1 MVTERVFSDSLG
13 DWKRSCY
20 CGEPR
25 AAGVGSEMVLA
36 GWVHSRRDHGGV
48 IFVDLRDRSGLC
60 QVVFNPEVDASSHEK
75 AKQIRS
81 EDVIAV
87 RGTLAHRTVETVNA
101 NLATGE
107 VELIAGELRLLN
119 ASQVPPF
126 TIDDETEAS
135 ENTRLKYRYLD
146 LRRPRSLNHLLLR
159 HRMTKLIRD
168 YLDGRGFIDV
178 ETPVL
183 TKSTPE
189 GARDYL
195 VPSRIYPGKFYA
207 LPQSPQLFKQILM
220 VGGLDRYFQIVKCFR
235 DEDLRADRQPEFTQ
249 LDMEMSFVQPEDVM
263 QVVEG
268 MISLLFKELK
278 GVEVKRP
285 FPRLTW
291 EEAMGRF
298 GSDKPDMRF
307 GLELVD
313 FTNALWKCQ
322 AKVFAAAIEKGG
334 GVKGIRIPEGA
345 ELSRKDLDDMT
356 PYVATFGAKG
366 IAWTK
371 ITGEGWQSPIAKFLS
386 VAEQQDIEKISGAAV
401 GDVILFSADTFKI
414 VNDALGN
421 LRLYLG
427 ERLGLIPEN
436 EFAPVW
442 VVDFPLMEFDP
453 QEKRYVA
460 LHHPFTAPLEE
471 DLKLLDSDP
480 AKTRSKAYDLA
491 LNGMEVGGGSVRI
504 HQVELQK
511 KILGLMGIGAAE
523 AEAKFGFF
531 LEALGFGAP
540 PHGGIAF
547 GIDRLAMLLSGAKSL
562 RDVIAFPKSQRAVC
576 MLTDAPS
583 PVDAKQLR
591 ELGIR
596 TIAADPQPK
605 PRDLTMES
613 TKVTK

>member
-1 MVTERVFSDSLG
+1 MATERIFPDQLG

-25 AAGVGSEMVLA
+25 ANAVGNELTLF
-36 GWVHSRRDHGGV
+36 GWVRSRRDHGGV
-48 IFVDLRDRSGLC
+48 IFVDLRDRSGIC
-60 QVVFNPEVDASSHEK
+60 QIVFNPEVDAAAHEK
-75 AKQIRS
+75 AKQLRS

-87 RGTLAHRTVETVNA
+87 QGNLSKRSPETINPD
-101 NLATGE
+101 LPTGE
-107 VELIAGELRLLN
+107 VELMGKELRLLN
-119 ASQVPPF
+119 AAQVPPF
-126 TIDDETEAS
+126 TVDDETEAN

-146 LRRPRSLNHLLLR
+146 LRRPQSLRPLVLR
-159 HRMTKLIRD
+159 YRMTKLIRD
-168 YLDGRGFIDV
+168 YLDGLGFIDV

-263 QVVEG
+263 EVIEG
-268 MISLLFKELK
+268 MICVLFRELK
-278 GVEVKRP
+278 GIELKRP
-285 FPRLTW
+285 FAKLTY
-291 EEAMGRF
+291 EEAMNRF

-307 GLELVD
+307 GLELKD
-313 FTNALWKCQ
+313 FTDALRNCQ
-322 AKVFAAAIEKGG
+322 AKVFATSIQKGG
-334 GVKGIRIPEGA
+334 VVKGIRVPKGG
-345 ELSRKDLDDMT
+345 ELSRKELDDLT
-356 PYVATFGAKG
+356 PFVATFGAKG

-371 ITGEGWQSPIAKFLS
+371 LTDEGWQSPIAKFLS
-386 VAEQQDIEKISGAAV
+386 ETEQKEIERIAGAEV
-401 GDVILFSADTFKI
+401 GDVILFSADIAKI
-414 VNDALGN
+414 VYDALGN
-421 LRLYLG
+421 LRLYLA
-427 ERLGLIPEN
+427 EKLGLIPEN
-436 EFAPVW
+436 EYALVW
-442 VVDFPLMEFDP
+442 VVDFPLMEFDAE
-453 QEKRYVA
+453 EKRYVA
-460 LHHPFTAPLEE
+460 LHHPFTAPHDE
-471 DLKLLDSDP
+471 DLPLLDTEPDK
-480 AKTRSKAYDLA
+480 ARSKAYDLA
-491 LNGMEVGGGSVRI
+491 VNGIEAGGGSIRI

-511 KILGLMGIGAAE
+511 KILGLMGVGAAE

-531 LEALGFGAP
+531 LEALSFGAP

-576 MLTDAPS
+576 MLTEAPS
-583 PVDAKQLR
+583 TVDPKQLR

-596 TIAADPQPK
+596 T
-605 PRDLTMES
+605 TVS
-613 TKVTK
+613 G

>member
-1 MVTERVFSDSLG
+1 MATERAFSDPLG

-25 AAGVGSEMVLA
+25 AESVGAEMTLA

-60 QVVFNPEVDASSHEK
+60 QIVFNPEVDPTAHEK
-75 AKQIRS
+75 AAQIRS

-87 RGTLAHRTVETVNA
+87 RGALSRRSTETINPD
-101 NLATGE
+101 LATGE
-107 VELIAGELRLLN
+107 VELVCRELRLLN

-126 TIDDETEAS
+126 NIDDETDAN

-146 LRRPRSLNHLLLR
+146 LRRPQSLRPLLLR
-159 HRMTKLIRD
+159 YRMTKLIRD
-168 YLDGRGFIDV
+168 YLDGLGFIDV

-195 VPSRIYPGKFYA
+195 VPSRIYHGKFYA

-249 LDMEMSFVQPEDVM
+249 LDMEMSFVQPGDVM

-268 MISLLFKELK
+268 MICLLFKELIGIELK
-278 GVEVKRP
+278 WP
-285 FPRLTW
+285 FTRLTYQ
-291 EEAMGRF
+291 EAINRF

-307 GLELVD
+307 GLEIRD
-313 FTNALWKCQ
+313 FTEALRKCQ
-322 AKVFAAAIEKGG
+322 AKVFSAAIQKGG
-334 GVKGIRIPEGA
+334 VVKGIRIAKGGEM
-345 ELSRKDLDDMT
+345 SRKDLDDMT
-356 PYVATFGAKG
+356 PFVATFGAKG

-371 ITGEGWQSPIAKFLS
+371 ITDEGWQSPIAKFLS
-386 VAEQQDIEKISGAAV
+386 EAEQKEIESIAESQV
-401 GDVILFSADTFKI
+401 GDVILFSADSAKI
-414 VNDALGN
+414 VHDALGN

-427 ERLGLIPEN
+427 EKLGLIPEK
-436 EFAPVW
+436 EYALVW
-442 VVDFPLMEFDP
+442 VVDFPLMELDP
-453 QEKRYVA
+453 DEKRYVA
-460 LHHPFTAPLEE
+460 LHHPFTAPLDE
-471 DLKLLDSDP
+471 DLPLLDGDP
-480 AKTRSKAYDLA
+480 SKTRSKAYDLA
-491 LNGMEVGGGSVRI
+491 LNGIEIGGGSIRI
-504 HQVELQK
+504 HQADLQK
-511 KILGLMGIGAAE
+511 KILALMGIGAEE
-523 AEAKFGFF
+523 AAAKFGFF
-531 LEALGFGAP
+531 LDALNYGAP

-547 GIDRLAMLLSGAKSL
+547 GIDRMAMLLSGAKSL

-583 PVDAKQLR
+583 TVESRQLR

-596 TIAADPQPK
+596 VTGADK
-605 PRDLTMES
+605 S
-613 TKVTK
+613 S

>member
-1 MVTERVFSDSLG
+1 MAERVFNDPLG

-25 AAGVGSEMVLA
+25 AQAVGKEITLT

-48 IFVDLRDRSGLC
+48 IFVDLRDRSGIC
-60 QVVFNPEVDASSHEK
+60 QVVFRPEVASPAHEK
-75 AKQIRS
+75 AKQLRA

-87 RGTLAHRTVETVNA
+87 RGVLAKRSPETINPE
-101 NLATGE
+101 LATGE
-107 VELIAGELRLLN
+107 VELVCSELRLLN
-119 ASQVPPF
+119 ASAVPPF
-126 TIDDETEAS
+126 PIDDETDAA

-146 LRRPRSLNHLLLR
+146 LRRPHSLSPLLLR
-159 HRMTKLIRD
+159 YRMTKLIRD
-168 YLDGRGFIDV
+168 YLDGLGFIDV

-249 LDMEMSFVQPEDVM
+249 LDMEMSFVQAEDVI

-268 MISLLFKELK
+268 MMVLLFKELK
-278 GVEVKRP
+278 GIELKRP
-285 FPRLTW
+285 FTKLTYA
-291 EEAMGRF
+291 EATNRF

-307 GLELVD
+307 GLELKD
-313 FTNALWKCQ
+313 FTEALRNSQ
-322 AKVFAAAIEKGG
+322 ARVFVSAIKSGG
-334 GVKGIRIPEGA
+334 VVKGIRIPKGA

-371 ITGEGWQSPIAKFLS
+371 LTEEGWQSPIAKFLS
-386 VAEQQDIEKISGAAV
+386 DAEQREIERIAGAEI
-401 GDVILFSADTFKI
+401 GDVVLFSADQAKI
-414 VNDALGN
+414 VHDALGN
-421 LRLYLG
+421 LRLHLG
-427 ERLGLIPEN
+427 EKLGLIAQN
-436 EFAPVW
+436 EYALVW
-442 VVDFPLMEFDP
+442 VVDFPLMEFDAE
-453 QEKRYVA
+453 EKRYVA
-460 LHHPFTAPLEE
+460 LHHPFTAPMDQ
-471 DLKLLDSDP
+471 DLPLLDSEP
-480 AKTRSKAYDLA
+480 AKSRSKAYDLA
-491 LNGMEVGGGSVRI
+491 LNGIEIGGGSIRI

-511 KILGLMGIGAAE
+511 KILGLMGISAE
-523 AEAKFGFF
+523 EAQAKFGFL
-531 LEALGFGAP
+531 LEALSYGAP

-583 PVDAKQLR
+583 TVEPRQLR

-596 TIAADPQPK
+596 LSGGEK
-605 PRDLTMES
+605 
-613 TKVTK
+613 

>member
-1 MVTERVFSDSLG
+1 M
-13 DWKRSCY
+13 
-20 CGEPR
+20 
-25 AAGVGSEMVLA
+25 
-36 GWVHSRRDHGGV
+36 
-48 IFVDLRDRSGLC
+48 C
-60 QVVFNPEVDASSHEK
+60 Q
-75 AKQIRS
+75 
-81 EDVIAV
+81 
-87 RGTLAHRTVETVNA
+87 
-101 NLATGE
+101 
-107 VELIAGELRLLN
+107 ELRLLN

-126 TIDDETEAS
+126 VIDDETDAN

-146 LRRPRSLNHLLLR
+146 LRRPQSLAPLLLR
-159 HRMTKLIRD
+159 YRMTKLIRD
-168 YLDGRGFIDV
+168 YLDTLGFIDV

-195 VPSRIYPGKFYA
+195 VPSRIYHGKFYA

-249 LDMEMSFVQPEDVM
+249 LDMEMSFVQPQDVM
-263 QVVEG
+263 AVVEG
-268 MISLLFKELK
+268 MIALLFKELK
-278 GVEVKRP
+278 GVEMTRP
-285 FPRLTW
+285 FARLTW
-291 EEAMGRF
+291 EEAMARF

-307 GLELVD
+307 GLELCEL
-313 FTNALWKCQ
+313 TAALRHCK
-322 AKVFAAAIEKGG
+322 AKVFASAIEKGG
-334 GVKGIRIPEGA
+334 VVKGLRIAKGQ

-356 PYVATFGAKG
+356 PFVATFGAKG
-366 IAWTK
+366 IAYAR
-371 ITGEGWQSPIAKFLS
+371 ITEEGWQSPIAKFLS
-386 VAEQQDIEKISGAAV
+386 ESEQKEIEKIAGAQT
-401 GDVILFSADTFKI
+401 GDVILFSADSFKI

-427 ERLGLIPEN
+427 EKLGLVPEN
-436 EFAPVW
+436 KFALVW

-460 LHHPFTAPLEE
+460 LHHPFTAPLDE
-471 DLKLLDSDP
+471 DLALLDSDP
-480 AKTRSKAYDLA
+480 AKSRSKAYDLA
-491 LNGMEVGGGSVRI
+491 LNGIEVGGGSVRI
-504 HQVELQK
+504 HQAELQR
-511 KILGLMGIGAAE
+511 KILGLMGIGAEE

-583 PVDAKQLR
+583 SVEPKQLR

-596 TIAADPQPK
+596 VSGAEKGAPNKSAD
-605 PRDLTMES
+605 DNG
-613 TKVTK
+613 

>member
-1 MVTERVFSDSLG
+1 MAVERVFSDPLG
-13 DWKRSCY
+13 EWKRSCY
-20 CGEPR
+20 CGAPR
-25 AAGVGSEMVLA
+25 AEAVGQELILA
-36 GWVHSRRDHGGV
+36 GWVQSRRDHGGL
-48 IFVDLRDRSGLC
+48 IFVDVRDRSGIT
-60 QVVFNPEVDASSHEK
+60 QVVFNPEVDAAAHEK
-75 AKQIRS
+75 AKQLRS

-87 RGTLAHRTVETVNA
+87 RGTLAKRPLETLNPD
-101 NLATGE
+101 LATGE
-107 VELIAGELRLLN
+107 VELRGRELKLLN

-126 TIDDETEAS
+126 NIEDETEAN

-146 LRRPRSLNHLLLR
+146 LRRPQSLGHLLLR
-159 HRMTKLIRD
+159 YRMTKLIRD
-168 YLDGRGFIDV
+168 YLDGLGFIDV

-195 VPSRIYPGKFYA
+195 VPSRIYRGKFYA

-249 LDMEMSFVQPEDVM
+249 LDMEMSFVQREDVM

-268 MISLLFKELK
+268 MISVLFKELK
-278 GVEVKRP
+278 GIELKCP

-291 EEAMGRF
+291 NQAMSRY
-298 GSDKPDMRF
+298 GSDKPDIRF
-307 GLELVD
+307 GLELTD
-313 FTNALWKCQ
+313 FTNALRSSQ
-322 AKVFAAAIEKGG
+322 AKVFSAAIQKGG
-334 GVKGIRIPEGA
+334 VVKGICIPKGG
-345 ELSRKDLDDMT
+345 ELSRKDLDDLT
-356 PYVATFGAKG
+356 PFVATFGAKG

-371 ITGEGWQSPIAKFLS
+371 LTEEGWQSPLAKFLS
-386 VAEQQDIEKISGAAV
+386 EAERKEIETIAGAQV
-401 GDVILFSADTFKI
+401 GDIILFSADTAKI
-414 VNDALGN
+414 VHDALGN
-421 LRLYLG
+421 LRLHLG
-427 ERLGLIPEN
+427 EKLRLIPDKEY
-436 EFAPVW
+436 ALVW

-453 QEKRYVA
+453 EEKHYVA
-460 LHHPFTAPLEE
+460 LHHPFTSPLDEDIPLLGSKPLEV
-471 DLKLLDSDP
+471 
-480 AKTRSKAYDLA
+480 RSKAYDLA
-491 LNGMEVGGGSVRI
+491 LNGVEIGGGSIRI

-511 KILGLMGIGAAE
+511 KILGLMGIDPEE

-547 GIDRLAMLLSGAKSL
+547 GIDRMAMLLSGAKSL

-583 PVDAKQLR
+583 AVDPKQLR

-596 TIAADPQPK
+596 TTTAD
-605 PRDLTMES
+605 
-613 TKVTK
+613 

>member
-1 MVTERVFSDSLG
+1 MAERVFSDQWG
-13 DWKRSCY
+13 DWKRSSY

-25 AAGVGSEMVLA
+25 GAAVGKEMTLV

-48 IFVDLRDRSGLC
+48 IFVDLRDRTGIC
-60 QVVFNPEVDASSHEK
+60 QVVFRPEIDPIGHEK

-87 RGTLAHRTVETVNA
+87 QGTLAKRSPETINPD
-101 NLATGE
+101 LGTGE
-107 VELIAGELRLLN
+107 VELVCKEVRLLS
-119 ASQVPPF
+119 ASAVPPF
-126 TIDDETEAS
+126 PIEDETDAS

-146 LRRPRSLNHLLLR
+146 LRRPRSLSHLLLR
-159 HRMTKLIRD
+159 YRMTKLIRD
-168 YLDGRGFIDV
+168 YLDGLGFIDV

-220 VGGLDRYFQIVKCFR
+220 VGGIDRYFQIVKCFR

-249 LDMEMSFVQPEDVM
+249 LDMEMSFVRPEDVM

-268 MISLLFKELK
+268 MIALLFKELK
-278 GVEVKRP
+278 GIELKRP
-285 FPRLTW
+285 FARLTY
-291 EEAMGRF
+291 EEAMNRF

-307 GLELVD
+307 GLEIKD
-313 FTNALWKCQ
+313 FTEALRNCQ
-322 AKVFAAAIEKGG
+322 ARVFAAAIQNGG
-334 GVKGIRIPEGA
+334 VVKGIRIPKGA

-366 IAWTK
+366 IAWTR
-371 ITGEGWQSPIAKFLS
+371 ITEEGWQSPIAKFLS
-386 VAEQQDIEKISGAAV
+386 DAEQRDIEKIAEAQI
-401 GDVILFSADTFKI
+401 GDVVLFSADRAK
-414 VNDALGN
+414 VVHDALGN

-427 ERLGLIPEN
+427 EKLSLIAEK
-436 EFAPVW
+436 EYALVW

-453 QEKRYVA
+453 EEKRYVA
-460 LHHPFTAPLEE
+460 LHHPFTSPLDE
-471 DLKLLDSDP
+471 DLPLLDSEP
-480 AKTRSKAYDLA
+480 AKSRSKAYDLA
-491 LNGMEVGGGSVRI
+491 LNGVEIGGGSIRI

-511 KILGLMGIGAAE
+511 KILGLMGIGAEE

-531 LEALGFGAP
+531 LEALSYGAP

-583 PVDAKQLR
+583 SVETRQLR

-596 TIAADPQPK
+596 VSGGEK
-605 PRDLTMES
+605 
-613 TKVTK
+613 

>member
-1 MVTERVFSDSLG
+1 MAERVFNDPLG

-25 AAGVGSEMVLA
+25 AQAVGKEITLT

-48 IFVDLRDRSGLC
+48 IFVDLRDRSGIC
-60 QVVFNPEVDASSHEK
+60 QVVFRPEVASPAHEK
-75 AKQIRS
+75 AKQLRS

-87 RGTLAHRTVETVNA
+87 RGVLAKRSPETINPE
-101 NLATGE
+101 LATGE
-107 VELIAGELRLLN
+107 VELVCSELRLLN
-119 ASQVPPF
+119 ASAVPPF
-126 TIDDETEAS
+126 PIDDETDAA

-146 LRRPRSLNHLLLR
+146 LRRPHSLSPLLLR
-159 HRMTKLIRD
+159 YRMTKLIRD
-168 YLDGRGFIDV
+168 YLDGLGFIDV

-249 LDMEMSFVQPEDVM
+249 LDMEMSFVQPEDVI

-268 MISLLFKELK
+268 MMVLLFKELK
-278 GVEVKRP
+278 GIELKRP
-285 FPRLTW
+285 FTKLTYA
-291 EEAMGRF
+291 EAMNRF

-307 GLELVD
+307 GLELKD
-313 FTNALWKCQ
+313 FTEALRNSQ
-322 AKVFAAAIEKGG
+322 ARVFASAIKSGG
-334 GVKGIRIPEGA
+334 VVKGIRIPKGA
-345 ELSRKDLDDMT
+345 ELSRKDLEDMT

-371 ITGEGWQSPIAKFLS
+371 LTEEGWQSPIAKFLS
-386 VAEQQDIEKISGAAV
+386 DAEQREIERSAGAEI
-401 GDVILFSADTFKI
+401 GDVVLFSADQAKI
-414 VNDALGN
+414 VHDALGN
-421 LRLYLG
+421 LRLHLG
-427 ERLGLIPEN
+427 EKLGLIPQN
-436 EFAPVW
+436 DYALVW
-442 VVDFPLMEFDP
+442 VVDFPLMEFDAE
-453 QEKRYVA
+453 EKRYVA
-460 LHHPFTAPLEE
+460 LHHPFTAPIDE
-471 DLKLLDSDP
+471 DLPLIDSEP
-480 AKTRSKAYDLA
+480 AKSRSKAYDLA
-491 LNGMEVGGGSVRI
+491 LNGIEIGGGSIRI

-511 KILGLMGIGAAE
+511 KILGLMGISAE
-523 AEAKFGFF
+523 EAQAKFGFL
-531 LEALGFGAP
+531 LEALSYGAP

-583 PVDAKQLR
+583 SVDARQLR

-596 TIAADPQPK
+596 LSGGEK
-605 PRDLTMES
+605 
-613 TKVTK
+613 